1 MVNPVITFYKA
12 DDATQMNDTT
22 PEDYGT
28 VFTGDASSP
37 VEIHIFNDKG
47 GSAGSNPAYNVNVKI
62 VSATGLD
69 AGDTIV
75 NGQEVVTGSWIGIKS
90 ITNSETTFIPVGNGT
105 LKSLGTLNPNTDHII
120 QCVAT
125 VPDGAT
131 PAPSGTPNNDITFEL
146 EVLYTLTS

>member
-12 DDATQMNDTT
+12 DNSTQMNDST

-28 VFTGDASSP
+28 VFTGNASSP
-37 VEIHIFNDKG
+37 VEIHIWNDKG

-69 AGDTIV
+69 SGDTIA
-75 NGQEVVTGSWIGIKS
+75 NGQEVVTNSWIGIKS
-90 ITNSETTFIPVGNGT
+90 ITNSDTDFTEVGNGT
-105 LKSLGTLNPNTDHII
+105 LKSLGTINPNSDHII

-125 VPDGAT
+125 VPDNAD
-131 PAPSGTPNNDITFEL
+131 PAPTGTPNNDITFEL
-146 EVLYTLTS
+146 KVLYTLTA